1 MNKNG
6 LSECCIVA
14 MLVHTIGVAAL
25 TQLYERF
32 TEVLTCTEGLSRL
45 AARNALIVKR
55 VCFEFID
62 GLLPLVRIQS
72 EGTTAIAPP
81 CHYISERS
89 LLPSRRL
96 ECTRLRYINEP
107 YDRCR
112 RLLRGRGVEYREL
125 TSCAQSF

>member
-1 MNKNG
+1 MNEDG

-32 TEVLTCTEGLSRL
+32 TEALTYTEGLSRL
-45 AARNALIVKR
+45 AARNALIFKR

-72 EGTTAIAPP
+72 AGHQRICNTLSLYFTTIAAPE
-81 CHYISERS
+81 SS
-89 LLPSRRL
+89 S
-96 ECTRLRYINEP
+96 
-107 YDRCR
+107 
-112 RLLRGRGVEYREL
+112 
-125 TSCAQSF
+125 